1 MNAQLVPQSLDTL
14 DTTAGAAAGVA
25 RPQVAAAR
33 RVVVKLGTRVL
44 MDERGELAQQRVST
58 LVAAIAGLAAGGR
71 EVLLVSSGAVGTGLG
86 SLRLDRRPS
95 WPELKGTCAA
105 VGQGMLMAFYQGAF
119 RRFGV
124 PCGQFLVGQ
133 RDLEVRRRA
142 LALRQTLDVM
152 LSRGLV
158 PVINENDAV
167 ETAATA
173 RTPGGGERAFADND
187 RLAAILAALL
197 GADLLVLL
205 TDVAGLYERDPRRHP
220 EARLLAEVAD
230 AAALGRVAA
239 GVGSPAGLGRGGM
252 RSKVEAATIA
262 QKSGCATVIA
272 DGAEPGALSHLLAG
286 EALGTFFPAGPRPD
300 ALDRWI
306 ACAAR
311 PHGVLHLDAGAV
323 AALLDGRAS
332 LLAAGVTAVDGR
344 FDEGDVVELRG
355 PAGKL
360 VGRAL
365 LAMGDARCRELAG
378 APKVTLVRR
387 QYVVLAEGL
396 PQASGGAA

>member
-1 MNAQLVPQSLDTL
+1 MMNAQPVTQA
-14 DTTAGAAAGVA
+14 TAPTPAAAPA

-44 MDERGELAQQRVST
+44 VDERGELAQRRVST
-58 LVAAIAGLAAGGR
+58 LVAAVAGLAAAGR

-105 VGQGMLMAFYQGAF
+105 VGQGMLIAFYQGAF

-167 ETAATA
+167 ETAAHA
-173 RTPGGGERAFADND
+173 GSERAFDDND

-220 EARLLAEVAD
+220 GARLLAEVRD

-239 GVGSPAGLGRGGM
+239 GVGSNLGRGGM

-262 QKSGCATVIA
+262 QRSGCATVIA
-272 DGAEPGALSHLLAG
+272 DGSAPGALSHLFAG

-311 PHGVLHLDAGAV
+311 PHGALHLDTGAV
-323 AALLDGRAS
+323 AALRDGRAS
-332 LLAAGVTAVDGR
+332 LLAAGVTRVDGH
-344 FDEGDVVELRG
+344 FEPGDVVELRDPDG
-355 PAGKL
+355 AR

-365 LAMGDARCRELAG
+365 LALDDARCRELAG
-378 APKVTLVRR
+378 TPKVTLARR
-387 QYVVLAEGL
+387 QYVVLEE
-396 PQASGGAA
+396 GGAA